1 MHARP
6 PKHLEERFTW
16 YAKAI
21 ANDPAALK
29 GKWVATR
36 MPHAAKLHLDLGCG
50 KGEWTCASAVK
61 HPDELW
67 VGFDNE
73 KICIAMSAKKAVV
86 EADIPNVVFA
96 LSDGDH
102 LPQTIAKGEVDVLH
116 LNFSTPCPKRKFAP
130 ARLTHAARLMQY
142 RRILAPE
149 GRIEI
154 KTDSQ
159 PFFDWTLHQLDY
171 AGYQVAWSCR
181 DLHAAAAAGQET
193 PIDPAVVSGYEKRL
207 VDKGARVH
215 CIVAVPGPA
224 PEELPNQDCPQSLVD
239 YLPQDLA
246 SIDYVPYGM
255 EECVENLLN
264 RKRNLEQKAH
274 AATKKTKQR

>member
-6 PKHLEERFTW
+6 PKHLEERFDW
-16 YAKAI
+16 YADAI
-21 ANDPAALK
+21 AADPASLK
-29 GKWVATR
+29 GRWVAER

-50 KGEWTCASAVK
+50 KGEWTCANAKK

-73 KICIAMSAKKAVV
+73 KVCIAMSAKKAVV
-86 EADIPNVVFA
+86 EDQIPNVVFA

-102 LPQTIAKGEVDVLH
+102 LPETIADGEVDVLH
-116 LNFSTPCPKRKFAP
+116 LNFSTPCPRRKYAP
-130 ARLTHAARLMQY
+130 LRLTHAARLMEY

-149 GRIEI
+149 GRLEI

-159 PFFDWTLHQLDY
+159 PLFDWTLHQLGY
-171 AGYQVAWSCR
+171 AGYEVQWSCR
-181 DLHAAAAAGQET
+181 DLHAAAAAGEDT
-193 PIDPAVVSGYEKRL
+193 PIDPTVVSGYEKRL
-207 VDKGARVH
+207 VEKGAKVH

-224 PEELPNQDCPQSLVD
+224 PAELPEQTCPQSLVD
-239 YLPQDLA
+239 YLPEDLA
-246 SIDYVPYGM
+246 SIDYIPYGM

-264 RKRNLEQKAH
+264 RQRNAERKARAAARKKR
-274 AATKKTKQR
+274 